1 MKAIGIT
8 GGIGCGKSTICK
20 IFRTLGIPVYQ
31 ADQEAKIITNTDK
44 QVIMAIKDL
53 LGDGSFSDGRLDRQ
67 KVAEIVFNNNS
78 LLNKLNAIIHPKVK
92 EGFAKW
98 ILEQEAPY
106 VLKEAALIFETND
119 SDLDKVILVTAPR
132 ELRLKRVL
140 QRDPHRNRKQILAI
154 IDNQLS
160 ENTKLNLADFI
171 ISNDGIKSVLK
182 QVLSIHQQLSL

>member
-8 GGIGCGKSTICK
+8 GGIGCGKSTICE

-44 QVIMAIKDL
+44 QVIVAIKDL

-67 KVAEIVFNNNS
+67 KVAEIVFKNNS

-106 VLKEAALIFETND
+106 VLKEAALIFETNN
-119 SDLDKVILVTAPR
+119 SELDKVILVTAPR
-132 ELRLKRVL
+132 ELRLQRVL
-140 QRDPHRNRKQILAI
+140 KRDPHRDREQILAI
-154 IDNQLS
+154 INNQLS